1 MRRLSAATPSA
12 RTVGQDHVL
21 DLLQQLVDLRGG
33 AVLLTG
39 PAGAGK
45 SHLARTVLDRLTGEG
60 AQAEVIQGGAATA
73 GVPLGACAHLVPV
86 LTGEVPLAGLIAAAL
101 DRQRRRAK
109 HTPVVFLAEEVD
121 RLDEASATLL
131 AHLITVDRISV
142 VATAREPR
150 AIAAPLGTVVRTRR
164 LRQIAIEPLG
174 LDGVAEL
181 AAQSAGAALES
192 ESARLLH
199 ETTGGNPLW
208 VNEIVRS
215 AVGRRHLVPTPRG
228 LRLPEDASLGGL
240 AQVLGARL
248 LELDEPQRDALALL
262 AVGGNLPAITL
273 ESLVGPD
280 VLVRL
285 AAAGMVSATEHNGMH
300 GVRLVHPMYRQALL
314 QRLSGLETRVLLRRL
329 IAACDSGSGPA
340 GVSRQDRSMLV
351 RLALWHTELGE
362 SFDPEALGWAAQAVQ
377 WSLLDVVRRYL
388 SDRRRFPGQ
397 TLGGRLAGPIK
408 RLDTAAPAA
417 GPDTGQRPNGDSP
430 VSDGPSVAADGRLPR
445 APVEGGID
453 IGLSTAED
461 RSNAA
466 FNLALAAWRAEATFD
481 NGLALAQTMLHTPQH
496 AAHMVALAD
505 EMAPLV
511 VTDEQRALA
520 GITQGIWLYWTSG
533 QRDVSISELLALEK
547 DLEPPWDRMVAAT
560 RAGLMLQGG
569 QVGDALA
576 VLDSVP
582 PAPTAPPEAQAVY
595 ASPRAAAL
603 MLTGEVERGV
613 AITEEVLPIAYGLGE
628 RWFASLGEL
637 VISNHWGKHCL
648 GRHAETRTSALGVAE
663 LLAGNDD
670 ENRALFLGMAA
681 RSLLSQGRPV
691 SAVVELETAIHVH
704 GSRSVFG
711 FRPLIHSTHAVALAW
726 TGRVEEAAAAA
737 LEGRRWNTPP
747 RFSTRSWTW
756 PTPSSWRRRDA
767 ADAPPWLQPRPR
779 SGPRL
784 TGTTTSRST
793 PSTWLLGSGRAWY
806 RSGELDAAR
815 KRVDVPVAPLAC
827 RHVAALLDGDPAD
840 LESAA
845 QEAVDLGERL
855 LAVEILE
862 AAVGRAKEAGAST
875 TLHRIEAALRTER
888 VRCEQARSPVVN
900 LPTGTSG
907 LTAREREIAGLAAQG
922 WTSAAIAEE
931 LVLSVRTVESHLYR
945 AFAKLGVRSRDDL
958 GPALH
963 DGFPAAN

>member
-240 AQVLGARL
+240 AQVLEARL

-351 RLALWHTELGE
+351 RLALWHAELGE

-397 TLGGRLAGPIK
+397 TLGGRLGGPDQAAGHRGPGRRPRYRPATERRFTCI
-408 RLDTAAPAA
+408 RRAVCRSRRPAAPSPGRGRHRYRVEHRRGSLERRVQPGA
-417 GPDTGQRPNGDSP
+417 GRLASGSDLRQRPGP
-430 VSDGPSVAADGRLPR
+430 GSD
-445 APVEGGID
+445 
-453 IGLSTAED
+453 
-461 RSNAA
+461 
-466 FNLALAAWRAEATFD
+466 
-481 NGLALAQTMLHTPQH
+481 H
-496 AAHMVALAD
+496 AAHPSARR
-505 EMAPLV
+505 PH
-511 VTDEQRALA
+511 
-520 GITQGIWLYWTSG
+520 G
-533 QRDVSISELLALEK
+533 
-547 DLEPPWDRMVAAT
+547 
-560 RAGLMLQGG
+560 RAG
-569 QVGDALA
+569 
-576 VLDSVP
+576 
-582 PAPTAPPEAQAVY
+582 
-595 ASPRAAAL
+595 
-603 MLTGEVERGV
+603 
-613 AITEEVLPIAYGLGE
+613 
-628 RWFASLGEL
+628 
-637 VISNHWGKHCL
+637 
-648 GRHAETRTSALGVAE
+648 
-663 LLAGNDD
+663 
-670 ENRALFLGMAA
+670 
-681 RSLLSQGRPV
+681 
-691 SAVVELETAIHVH
+691 
-704 GSRSVFG
+704 
-711 FRPLIHSTHAVALAW
+711 
-726 TGRVEEAAAAA
+726 
-737 LEGRRWNTPP
+737 
-747 RFSTRSWTW
+747 
-756 PTPSSWRRRDA
+756 RRD
-767 ADAPPWLQPRPR
+767 
-779 SGPRL
+779 
-784 TGTTTSRST
+784 
-793 PSTWLLGSGRAWY
+793 
-806 RSGELDAAR
+806 
-815 KRVDVPVAPLAC
+815 
-827 RHVAALLDGDPAD
+827 
-840 LESAA
+840 
-845 QEAVDLGERL
+845 
-855 LAVEILE
+855 
-862 AAVGRAKEAGAST
+862 
-875 TLHRIEAALRTER
+875 
-888 VRCEQARSPVVN
+888 
-900 LPTGTSG
+900 
-907 LTAREREIAGLAAQG
+907 
-922 WTSAAIAEE
+922 
-931 LVLSVRTVESHLYR
+931 
-945 AFAKLGVRSRDDL
+945 
-958 GPALH
+958 GPARGH
-963 DGFPAAN
+963 R

>member
-1 MRRLSAATPSA
+1 
-12 RTVGQDHVL
+12 VGQDHVL
-21 DLLQQLVDLRGG
+21 DVLQQLVDLRGG

-60 AQAEVIQGGAATA
+60 AHAEVIQGGTATA
-73 GVPLGACAHLVPV
+73 SVPLGACAHLVPV

-101 DRQRRRAK
+101 DRQRRRAR

-121 RLDEASATLL
+121 RLDDASATLL
-131 AHLITVDRISV
+131 AHLIDVDRIAV
-142 VATAREPR
+142 VATAREPK
-150 AIAAPLGTVVRTRR
+150 AIAAPLGPVLRTRR

-174 LDGVAEL
+174 LEGVAEL
-181 AAQSAGAALES
+181 AAQAAGAALEP
-192 ESARLLH
+192 ESGRLLH

-215 AVGRRHLVPTPRG
+215 AVARRRLVPTPRG
-228 LRLPEDASLGGL
+228 FRLPEDASLGGL
-240 AQVLGARL
+240 AQVLEARL
-248 LELDEPQRDALALL
+248 LELDEPQRDALSLL

-285 AAAGMVSATEHNGMH
+285 AAAGMVSATEYNGMH

-329 IAACDSGSGPA
+329 IAARDSGPGPA

-351 RLALWHTELGE
+351 RLALWHAELGE

-377 WSLLDVVRRYL
+377 WGLLDVVRRYL
-388 SDRRRFPGQ
+388 SERPGFPGP
-397 TLGGRLAGPIK
+397 TLGVGM
-408 RLDTAAPAA
+408 AAL
-417 GPDTGQRPNGDSP
+417 
-430 VSDGPSVAADGRLPR
+430 AADGAVLGPAASPAPVRDARPYDEPGSSVLAAAAADSAEPAGGRR
-445 APVEGGID
+445 APAPVQGGID
-453 IGLSTAED
+453 IGLGTAED
-461 RSNAA
+461 RWHAA
-466 FNLALAAWRAEATFD
+466 FNLALAAWRAEPTFD
-481 NGLALAQTMLHTPQH
+481 SGLALAQTMLHTPEH
-496 AAHMVALAD
+496 AAQVVALVD
-505 EMAPLV
+505 EMSPLV

-569 QVGDALA
+569 QVGDAMA
-576 VLDSVP
+576 ILDAIP

-595 ASPRAAAL
+595 ASPRAAGL
-603 MLTGEVERGV
+603 MLAGQVERGV
-613 AITEEVLPIAYGLGE
+613 AMTEEVLPVAYGLGE
-628 RWFASLGEL
+628 RWFTSMGEL
-637 VISNHWGKHCL
+637 LISNHWGKHCL
-648 GRHAETRTSALGVAE
+648 GRHGETRTSALGVAE

-681 RSLLSQGRPV
+681 RCLLAQGRPV
-691 SAVVELETAIHVH
+691 SAVGELETAIRVH
-704 GSRSVFG
+704 GSRAIFG
-711 FRPLIHSTHAVALAW
+711 FRPLIHTTHAVALAW

-747 RFSTRSWTW
+747 RFFDTEL
-756 PTPSSWRRRDA
+756 DL
-767 ADAPPWLQPRPR
+767 ADAIVLAAEGRRSRAAAVAEQAAEKAMADGNFYFAFNAHYLTARLRPSVVSQR
-779 SGPRL
+779 
-784 TGTTTSRST
+784 
-793 PSTWLLGSGRAWY
+793 
-806 RSGELDAAR
+806 ELDAACE
-815 KRVDVPVAPLAC
+815 RVDIPVAPLAR
-827 RHVAALLDGDPAD
+827 RHVAALLEGDPSD

-845 QEAVDLGERL
+845 QEAVDLGEQL

-862 AAVGRAKEAGAST
+862 AAVGRAKESGASAAQ
-875 TLHRIEAALRTER
+875 HRIEAALRTQR

-900 LPTGTSG
+900 LPTGTGG

-945 AFAKLGVRSRDDL
+945 AFAKLGVRSRDEL

>member
-1 MRRLSAATPSA
+1 
-12 RTVGQDHVL
+12 
-21 DLLQQLVDLRGG
+21 LQQLVDLRGG

-73 GVPLGACAHLVPV
+73 QVPLGACAHLVPV
-86 LTGEVPLAGLIAAAL
+86 LTGEVPLAGLIASAL

-121 RLDEASATLL
+121 RLDDASATLL
-131 AHLITVDRISV
+131 IHLVDVDRVAV

-150 AIAAPLGTVVRTRR
+150 AIAAPLNTVVRTRR
-164 LRQIAIEPLG
+164 MRQIAIQPLG

-181 AAQSAGAALES
+181 AAQSAGAGLEP

-215 AVGRRHLVPTPRG
+215 AVGRRRLVPTPRG

-240 AQVLGARL
+240 AQVLEGRL
-248 LELDEPQRDALALL
+248 LELDDPQRDALALL
-262 AVGGNLPAITL
+262 AVGGSLPAITL
-273 ESLVGPD
+273 EALVGPD

-285 AAAGMVSATEHNGMH
+285 AAAGMVTATEYNGMH

-329 IAACDSGSGPA
+329 IAACDSESGAA
-340 GVSRQDRSMLV
+340 GVSRQDRSLLV
-351 RLALWHTELGE
+351 RLALWHAELGE

-377 WSLLDVVRRYL
+377 WGLLDVVRRVL
-388 SDRRRFPGQ
+388 SDRRGLPGQ
-397 TLGGRLAGPIK
+397 TLGPRPGRSIQGLEA
-408 RLDTAAPAA
+408 AAPARA
-417 GPDTGQRPNGDSP
+417 VGAAHHQNGPRPYDDP
-430 VSDGPSVAADGRLPR
+430 LPSDLASMGADNALAR
-445 APVEGGID
+445 ASVEGGID
-453 IGLSTAED
+453 IGLRTAED

-466 FNLALAAWRAEATFD
+466 FNLALAAWRAEPTFD
-481 NGLALAQTMLHTPQH
+481 NGLALAQTMLHTPEH
-496 AAHMVALAD
+496 AAHMVALVD
-505 EMAPLV
+505 EMTPLV
-511 VTDEQRALA
+511 ITDEQRALA

-533 QRDVSISELLALEK
+533 QRDVSISELLAVEK

-569 QVGDALA
+569 QVAEALA

-582 PAPTAPPEAQAVY
+582 PAPTAPPEAQTVY

-603 MLTGEVERGV
+603 MLAGQVERGV
-613 AITEEVLPIAYGLGE
+613 GMTEEVLPVAYGLGE
-628 RWFASLGEL
+628 RWFASMGEML
-637 VISNHWGKHCL
+637 ISNHWGKHCL
-648 GRHAETRTSALGVAE
+648 GRYAETRTSALGVAE

-670 ENRALFLGMAA
+670 ENRALFLGLAA
-681 RSLLSQGRPV
+681 RCLLAQGRPV
-691 SAVVELETAIHVH
+691 SAVAELETAIRVH
-704 GSRSVFG
+704 GSRAIFG

-747 RFSTRSWTW
+747 RFFDTEL
-756 PTPSSWRRRDA
+756 DL
-767 ADAPPWLQPRPR
+767 ADAIVLAAEGRR
-779 SGPRL
+779 S
-784 TGTTTSRST
+784 
-793 PSTWLLGSGRAWY
+793 RAAMVAEQAAERAQADGNAY
-806 RSGELDAAR
+806 FAFNALYLAAR
-815 KRVDVPVAPLAC
+815 LRPSVVSQRDLEAACERVDVPVAPLA
-827 RHVAALLDGDPAD
+827 RHHIAALLDGDPSD

-845 QEAVDLGERL
+845 QHAVDLGEQL
-855 LAVEILE
+855 LALEILE
-862 AAVGRAKEAGAST
+862 AAVGRAKEAGAPT
-875 TLHRIEAALRTER
+875 VLHRIEAALRTQR
-888 VRCEQARSPVVN
+888 VKCEQARSPVVN

-945 AFAKLGVRSRDDL
+945 AFAKLGVRSRDEL

>member
-1 MRRLSAATPSA
+1 MAW
-12 RTVGQDHVL
+12 
-21 DLLQQLVDLRGG
+21 
-33 AVLLTG
+33 
-39 PAGAGK
+39 
-45 SHLARTVLDRLTGEG
+45 
-60 AQAEVIQGGAATA
+60 
-73 GVPLGACAHLVPV
+73 
-86 LTGEVPLAGLIAAAL
+86 
-101 DRQRRRAK
+101 
-109 HTPVVFLAEEVD
+109 
-121 RLDEASATLL
+121 
-131 AHLITVDRISV
+131 
-142 VATAREPR
+142 PR
-150 AIAAPLGTVVRTRR
+150 SWRPGCSSWT
-164 LRQIAIEPLG
+164 
-174 LDGVAEL
+174 
-181 AAQSAGAALES
+181 S
-192 ESARLLH
+192 
-199 ETTGGNPLW
+199 
-208 VNEIVRS
+208 
-215 AVGRRHLVPTPRG
+215 
-228 LRLPEDASLGGL
+228 PE
-240 AQVLGARL
+240 
-248 LELDEPQRDALALL
+248 RDALALL

-280 VLVRL
+280 VPVRL
-285 AAAGMVSATEHNGMH
+285 AAAGMVTATEHNGMH

-351 RLALWHTELGE
+351 RLALWHAELGE

-388 SDRRRFPGQ
+388 SDGRRFGGQ
-397 TLGGRLAGPIK
+397 TLGGRLAGPFK
-408 RLDTAAPAA
+408 RPDPTAPVDGA
-417 GPDTGQRPNGDSP
+417 GPDTARRPHDDP
-430 VSDGPSVAADGRLPR
+430 PLSDAPPGAADSRLPR

-453 IGLSTAED
+453 IGLRTAED

-505 EMAPLV
+505 EMTPLV

-533 QRDVSISELLALEK
+533 QRDVSISELLALEN

-569 QVGDALA
+569 QVGEALA

-603 MLTGEVERGV
+603 MLAGQVDRAV
-613 AITEEVLPIAYGLGE
+613 AMTEEVLPVAYGLGE
-628 RWFASLGEL
+628 RWFASMGEL
-637 VISNHWGKHCL
+637 LISNHWGKHCL
-648 GRHAETRTSALGVAE
+648 GRHTETRTSALGVAE

-670 ENRALFLGMAA
+670 ENRALFLGLAA
-681 RSLLSQGRPV
+681 RCLLAQGRPV
-691 SAVVELETAIHVH
+691 SAVVELETAIRVH
-704 GSRSVFG
+704 GSRAVFG

-737 LEGRRWNTPP
+737 LEARRWNTPP
-747 RFSTRSWTW
+747 RFFDTEL
-756 PTPSSWRRRDA
+756 DL
-767 ADAPPWLQPRPR
+767 ADAIVLAAEGRRSRAATVAAQAAERAQADGNNYFAFNALYLAARLRPSVVSQR
-779 SGPRL
+779 
-784 TGTTTSRST
+784 
-793 PSTWLLGSGRAWY
+793 
-806 RSGELDAAR
+806 ELDAACE
-815 KRVDVPVAPLAC
+815 RVDVPVAPLAR

-845 QEAVDLGERL
+845 QEAMDLGERL